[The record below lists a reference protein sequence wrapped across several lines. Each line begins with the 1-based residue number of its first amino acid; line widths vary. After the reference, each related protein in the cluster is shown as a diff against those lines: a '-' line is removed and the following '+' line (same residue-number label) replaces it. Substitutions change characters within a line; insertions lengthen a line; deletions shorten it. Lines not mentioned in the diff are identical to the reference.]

1 MQLFIETK
9 KIDNDS
15 FEEALREAL
24 HQMANFSMSGWGVA
38 LYLEDD
44 GTVSVSDPM
53 SQGTWQPD
61 ALELC
66 RIEAFELEEEYK
78 PVEGE
83 YSEREAVEDIFI
95 EYARDYWK
103 ERIQEQ
109 DYSERY
115 VFEFVDNP
123 QLIFV
128 SVEDETV
135 TINGETCNFREAGLY
150 ENGGDFSPLKNKDD
164 ITEHLEETN
173 GNDVIII
180 FK

>member
-1 MQLFIETK
+1 MQVSIKTK

-15 FEEALREAL
+15 FEESLRGALY
-24 HQMANFSMSGWGVA
+24 QMANFQMSGWGVA

-44 GTVSVSDPM
+44 GKVVVSDPM

-61 ALELC
+61 CLELC
-66 RIEAFELEEEYK
+66 RIEAFRL
-78 PVEGE
+78 EGE
-83 YSEREAVEDIFI
+83 YEPVFGEYTEEEAVDDIFI

-103 ERIQEQ
+103 ERIQQQ

-123 QLIFV
+123 ELIFV
-128 SVEDETV
+128 SVEDEAV
-135 TINGETCNFREAGLY
+135 TINGETCNFQEAGLY
-150 ENGGDFSPLKNKDD
+150 ENGVPFKSFEDKDD
-164 ITEHLEETN
+164 IVEHFEETN
-173 GNDVIII
+173 ENDIIVI